1 MVYRSACGGF
11 AGFGVLAVLAL
22 LALDAAALELQ
33 PKIYDIKLGTPV
45 GMLPVTEWVDP
56 ACGTN
61 GGPRGGFIQSFE
73 NFAKCPKE
81 ADTGLHEIWFQYDDE
96 DELAA
101 RALRDPHMIGVY
113 AANQLFNQPII
124 MSLLVDDQGLVQGYR
139 VFNDNRAPPAQRI
152 DAHIMGRPMV
162 GLSGLDEAS
171 CSDIAPLPG
180 ERPVYGV
187 FEKRYCRGVV
197 NGIRATIESKLFLK
211 PGQNLIDPVTQ
222 EPYPNAF
229 ESSARMEL
237 VVAAALS
244 HP

>member
-1 MVYRSACGGF
+1 MNARGSL
-11 AGFGVLAVLAL
+11 VLAVTLL
-22 LALDAAALELQ
+22 LAALARGGEALEAQ
-33 PKIYDIKLGTPV
+33 PKIYDIQLGTPV
-45 GMLPVTEWVDP
+45 GKLPIAEWVDP

-73 NFAKCPKE
+73 NYAKCPRDTE
-81 ADTGLHEIWFQYDDE
+81 TGLYEIWFQYDDE

-101 RALRDPHMIGVY
+101 RALRDTHMIGVY

-124 MSLLVDDQGLVQGYR
+124 MSLLVDARGLVQGYR
-139 VFNDNRAPPAQRI
+139 VSNDNRAPPTQRI
-152 DAHIMGRPMV
+152 NAHVMGRPMV

-171 CSDIAPLPG
+171 CVDMPPLPG

-197 NGIRATIESKLFLK
+197 NGVRATVESKLLLK
-211 PGQNLIDPVTQ
+211 PGQNLVDPVTQ
-222 EPYPNAF
+222 EVYPNAF

-237 VVAAALS
+237 VNAASLAR
-244 HP
+244 P